1 MSERKSGGRFVRD
14 TMQVFGGQVAMT
26 VIGVVTGVITARWL
40 GPTDRGLFQLLTLA
54 PVFLANF
61 VKLGIPQANV
71 YYMRRQNADPGDVA
85 TNSIWLALVL
95 GLLLMTVCWI
105 ERDWVSQ
112 HILKGAPP
120 YLLMPVLAV
129 TPFVLMQA
137 YFLGIAQAQE
147 RVREY
152 NIQQI
157 APNVFSLVGM
167 LVSLVLLHQG
177 LIGAVLVQLGIVLF
191 VSLWLVV
198 RVHRHAP
205 IHGRPKVAL
214 MKDMLSF
221 GSKSYLQ
228 TLAATLHLR
237 IDQYM
242 IAYFLS
248 PEQVGYYAIA
258 VNLTN
263 LLMRIPDA
271 TGTVLFPR
279 LAGASE
285 VDAHRAT
292 SRVCRHTLFL
302 TVAGALVFL
311 VGGPIG
317 IPILYG
323 RAFAPAVTALVILL
337 PGVVMLSLYLIL
349 TRNFTSRGKQEINV
363 IAAALGLTLNVGTN
377 WLLIPRFG
385 IGGAAFSSFVSYGTA
400 ATILLV
406 AFVRES
412 GHGVRDTLV
421 LRRNELDQ
429 IAKAAWKGGRALA
442 GS

>member
-1 MSERKSGGRFVRD
+1 VSERKGTGRFVRD
-14 TMQVFGGQVAMT
+14 TMQVFGGQVTMT
-26 VIGVVTGVITARWL
+26 VIGMITGIITARWL

-54 PVFLANF
+54 PVFLSNF

-71 YYMRRQNADPGDVA
+71 YYMRRENADAGDVA
-85 TNSIWLALVL
+85 GNSIWLAVGL
-95 GLLLMTVCWI
+95 GLLLTAVCWF
-105 ERDWVSQ
+105 ERDWVSAR
-112 HILKGAPP
+112 ILKGAPP
-120 YLLMPVLAV
+120 YLLLPVLAV

-147 RVREY
+147 RFREY

-167 LVSLVLLHQG
+167 TVALILLHQG
-177 LIGAVLVQLGIVLF
+177 LIGAVLIQLGIVLF

-198 RVHRHAP
+198 RIHRHSP
-205 IHGRPKVAL
+205 IHLRPKIGL
-214 MKDMLSF
+214 MKQMLGF

-242 IAYFLS
+242 IAYFLT
-248 PEQVGYYAIA
+248 PKQVGYYAIA

-263 LLMRIPDA
+263 LLLRIPDA

-285 VDAHRAT
+285 TDAHRAT
-292 SRVCRHTLFL
+292 TQVCRHTLFL
-302 TVAGALVFL
+302 AVTGSLIFL
-311 VGGPIG
+311 VVGPIG

-323 RAFAPAVTALVILL
+323 KAFAPAVVALVILL
-337 PGVVMLSLYLIL
+337 PAVVMLSLYLIL

-363 IAAALGLTLNVGTN
+363 VAAAVGLAMNVGTN
-377 WLLIPRFG
+377 WMLIPRFG
-385 IGGAAFSSFVSYGTA
+385 IAGAAFSSFVSYGTA

-421 LRRNELDQ
+421 LRRKELDQ
-429 IAKAAWKGGRALA
+429 IAKAAWRGGRALA